1 MDNRTLTNNKLNSYV
16 LAPKKVEGGLLDV
29 LYSSY
34 KAKNL
39 AEKPRFWNKLPPGKA
54 ELTEILARKRDVFLN
69 PILVHQQNQ
78 LLIAI
83 WRNRKCLGWRWYCAY
98 QAEIPNDE
106 RLISEA
112 GDVQTPSTPPPEY
125 LLTPTEEKKIGNLY
139 FKIENFVVSQFVLL
153 QTFISKDRK

>member
-1 MDNRTLTNNKLNSYV
+1 MNNRTLTNNKLNSYV
-16 LAPKKVEGGLLDV
+16 LAPKKVEGGHLDV

-34 KAKNL
+34 TAKHL
-39 AEKPRFWNKLPPGKA
+39 TEKPRFWNKLLPGKA
-54 ELTEILARKRDVFLN
+54 ELAEILARKRDVFLK

-125 LLTPTEEKKIGNLY
+125 LLTPTEGKKLEIFTL
-139 FKIENFVVSQFVLL
+139 K
-153 QTFISKDRK
+153 